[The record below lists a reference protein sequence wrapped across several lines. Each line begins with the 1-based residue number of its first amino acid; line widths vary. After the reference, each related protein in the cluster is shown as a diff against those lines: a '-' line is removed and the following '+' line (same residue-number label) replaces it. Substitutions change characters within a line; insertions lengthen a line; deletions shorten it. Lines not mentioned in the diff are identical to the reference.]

1 MADNNDIVFE
11 EFDAKNRDEVLGI
24 YHILLALMIVLTS
37 HGFMLGNNGTNGDF
51 ALNYCNDEDRI
62 PDSNPAISYS
72 STYYPEELLAPDS
85 FFACEIGFIEGVVD
99 LGWEVTVPQ
108 YNERIDNIMILNHES
123 YKQFVT
129 GEDYRH
135 RPNLIS
141 PQLIH
146 LANYNVNTGDGS
158 TRPVITFAEYYEGI
172 ILYPDTYFFVVTKGN
187 YVLDAD
193 DEWGWATGTVN
204 ADYEDGHNYERD
216 IFESNAKCNF
226 GNFDFR
232 LGSIEEACQ
241 DSSFYYFVDLDYND
255 YQSIDIGPS

>member
-1 MADNNDIVFE
+1 MADNNDIEFE

-99 LGWEVTVPQ
+99 LGWEVTVPE
-108 YNERIDNIMILNHES
+108 YNERIADIMILNHES
-123 YKQFVT
+123 YKQFV
-129 GEDYRH
+129 GGQDYGF
-135 RPNLIS
+135 LDS

-146 LANYNVNTGDGS
+146 LANYNINTGDGS
-158 TRPVITFAEYYEGI
+158 TRPVITFAEYYDDI
-172 ILYPDTYFFVVTKGN
+172 ILYPDTYFFVVTKGFN
-187 YVLDAD
+187 DNNGMN
-193 DEWGWATGTVN
+193 E
-204 ADYEDGHNYERD
+204 DYYERD
-216 IFESNAKCNF
+216 LFESNTNCNF
-226 GNFDFR
+226 GNYDFR
-232 LGSIEEACQ
+232 LGTIEEACRE
-241 DSSFYYFVDLDYND
+241 SSFYYFVDLDYND
-255 YQSIDIGPS
+255 NQSIVIAPS

>member
-1 MADNNDIVFE
+1 MADNNDIEFE

-99 LGWEVTVPQ
+99 LGWEVTVPE
-108 YNERIDNIMILNHES
+108 YNERIADIMILNHES
-123 YKQFVT
+123 YKQFV
-129 GEDYRH
+129 GGQDYGF
-135 RPNLIS
+135 LDS

-146 LANYNVNTGDGS
+146 LANYNINTGDGS
-158 TRPVITFAEYYEGI
+158 TRPVITFAEYYDDI
-172 ILYPDTYFFVVTKGN
+172 ILYPDTYFFVVTKGFN
-187 YVLDAD
+187 DNNGMN
-193 DEWGWATGTVN
+193 E
-204 ADYEDGHNYERD
+204 DYYERD
-216 IFESNAKCNF
+216 LFESNTNCNF
-226 GNFDFR
+226 GNYDFR

-241 DSSFYYFVDLDYND
+241 ESSFYYFVDLDYND
-255 YQSIDIGPS
+255 NQSIVIGPS

>member
-1 MADNNDIVFE
+1 MTDNDDI
-11 EFDAKNRDEVLGI
+11 EFAEFNTINHDETLGL

-51 ALNYCNDEDRI
+51 ALNYCNDED
-62 PDSNPAISYS
+62 DGMTELDAV
-72 STYYPEELLAPDS
+72 EHDEFKELLAPQS
-85 FFACEIGFIEGVVD
+85 FFACEIGFIDGIVD
-99 LGWEVTVPQ
+99 LGWEVTVPE
-108 YNERIDNIMILNHES
+108 YNERIDDIMILNHDS
-123 YKQFVT
+123 YKQFV
-129 GEDYRH
+129 GGQDYGF
-135 RPNLIS
+135 LDS
-141 PQLIH
+141 SQLIH

-158 TRPVITFAEYYEGI
+158 TRPVITFAEHYEGI

-226 GNFDFR
+226 AILI
-232 LGSIEEACQ
+232 LGW
-241 DSSFYYFVDLDYND
+241 V
-255 YQSIDIGPS
+255 P